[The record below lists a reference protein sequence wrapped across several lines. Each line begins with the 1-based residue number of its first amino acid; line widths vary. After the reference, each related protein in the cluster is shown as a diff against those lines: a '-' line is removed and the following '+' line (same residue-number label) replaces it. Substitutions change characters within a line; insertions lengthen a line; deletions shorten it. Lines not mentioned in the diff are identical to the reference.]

1 MFQQANVCQC
11 KVSATRG
18 MADCSPCYTPL
29 CVMHIDDDNDD
40 VNYHGS
46 IVLLNN
52 SVKLYMHVRRT
63 LLLATRGK
71 SCAICHLTVVPD
83 FVLYGSVNIFA
94 SVFNISTNF
103 KSILHRVGLLQF
115 TNLNKEPRVRPIG
128 SAGG

>member
-52 SVKLYMHVRRT
+52 SVKLCTYVVRYYWQPGIGVKAAQF
-63 LLLATRGK
+63 AT
-71 SCAICHLTVVPD
+71 
-83 FVLYGSVNIFA
+83 
-94 SVFNISTNF
+94 
-103 KSILHRVGLLQF
+103 
-115 TNLNKEPRVRPIG
+115 
-128 SAGG
+128 